1 MLQQLDLI
9 NFKAFEQHTIHFRE
23 SAFLVGPNS
32 AGKSTIIEALRLC
45 AQLLQHARHLAAN
58 GMREYGGLH
67 LWAYSFGL
75 EQFEFVSENLR
86 HEFKD
91 ELETRIDL
99 RFKGVGTLRV
109 VWPGSTD
116 DFESE
121 LPFFYIEL
129 ETGMQLHRPAQVK
142 ASFPDLGVIPLLSPI
157 ERSEPILEPRYVRR
171 NLDGRLASRHF
182 RNQLSLLSDQMTA
195 EGSMYDEFLE
205 FASPW
210 LKPELELGRL
220 RSHMGEKEL
229 ELDLYYREAGSRK
242 GREVFWAG
250 DGIQVWLQLLLH
262 TFRLQNASTIVLDE
276 PDVYLH
282 ADLQRRLVRLL
293 ESLSGQTI
301 TATHS
306 PEILAEASP
315 EAVIWVDKTRRR
327 GIRAPKQSILW
338 ELSESLGSQFN
349 LRLARALRSKA
360 VVFVEGDDLKILR
373 NIAETIGA
381 QHIAAEVGIAV
392 VPLYGFSNWK
402 LLEPFAWLSKVLLE
416 GSVHIFAILDR
427 DYRSPQAAARVIA
440 DLDAVEI
447 KGHVWERKELES
459 YLLHSAAIARSSGAT
474 RELIDRELS
483 KAVADMKDAV
493 FARLLDEKQRELV
506 GPSKDRVNITQD
518 FQQEFAELWADPVQR
533 IALCPP
539 KEIISWLNRE
549 IDKLGKRSISARKL
563 SKALRISEIPQEMV
577 EVLQRIERSAI

>member
-1 MLQQLDLI
+1 
-9 NFKAFEQHTIHFRE
+9 
-23 SAFLVGPNS
+23 
-32 AGKSTIIEALRLC
+32 
-45 AQLLQHARHLAAN
+45 
-58 GMREYGGLH
+58 MREYDGLH

-86 HEFKD
+86 HEFRE

-121 LPFFYIEL
+121 VPFFYIEMGN
-129 ETGMQLHRPAQVK
+129 GMQLHRPTQVK

-182 RNQLSLLSDQMTA
+182 RNQLSLLLNQMTP
-195 EGSMYDEFLE
+195 EGTIYDEFLE

-210 LKPELELGRL
+210 IPELELGRPTN
-220 RSHMGEKEL
+220 HMGEKEL

-262 TFRLQNASTIVLDE
+262 TFRLRNASTIVLDE

-293 ESLSGQTI
+293 ESLRGQTI

-306 PEILAEASP
+306 PEILAEATP
-315 EAVIWVDKTRRR
+315 ESVIWVDKTRRR

-381 QHIAAEVGIAV
+381 QHVATEVGIAV
-392 VPLYGFSNWK
+392 VPLYGFTNWK

-416 GSVHIFAILDR
+416 GSVDIFAILDR

-440 DLDAVEI
+440 DLDAVEV
-447 KGHVWERKELES
+447 KAHVWELKELES
-459 YLLHSAAIARSSGAT
+459 YLLHPAAIARSSGAA
-474 RELIDRELS
+474 RETIDLALS
-483 KAVADMKDAV
+483 KAVEHMKGAV
-493 FARLLDEKQRELV
+493 FARMLDEKQRELV
-506 GPSKDRVNITQD
+506 GPSKDRVNITED
-518 FQQEFAELWADPVQR
+518 FQQEFDDLWTDPAQR

-539 KEIISWLNRE
+539 KDIISWLNRE

-563 SKALRISEIPQEMV
+563 SKALRISEIPQEMI
-577 EVLQRIERSAI
+577 EVLQRIELAAI